1 MVKRILSHH
10 SINTADRDENDMAR
24 RDLLECSPLTDKR
37 ASSAPM
43 IDNGLAI
50 DDEEEED
57 PHHLGVKK
65 KQSITIIKVKTT
77 ELAIN
82 KSGAELTEPREQW
95 SEKLDFLLSIIGF
108 AVDLANIW
116 RFPYLCYKNGGGAFL
131 IPYVL
136 SVILGGMPLFYLE
149 LLLGQYYRQ
158 GAITC
163 WRKICPLLAGIGW
176 AVTIIA
182 FYTDFYYNV
191 VISWGLYYLFSS
203 LRKILPWSECN
214 HRWNTKD
221 CSTVKTRRQFLEN
234 CINQFNETFN
244 NTIDYLATNYNEQ
257 KSFEKSNLY
266 ENCSELL
273 TQQKIVSPA
282 QEFFHLQVYRL
293 NQTSNLSLENLGN
306 INWENVGCLGLIY
319 LICYFSMWKGVK
331 SSGKVVWFT
340 ALFPYVVLTI
350 LMVRGLFLNGSM
362 KGIEYYIRPDLS
374 KLNEASVWVDAA
386 SQTFFS
392 LGPGFGVL
400 MAFASYND
408 FHHNVYRD
416 AMITVAVNSLT
427 SFASGFVIFMFLGY
441 MSEISGRAI
450 KDVAEQGSTLV
461 FIVYPEAI
469 ATMPW
474 APVWAV
480 FFFLMLLTLGLDS
493 SFGGSE
499 AIITALS
506 DEFPVLRRH
515 REWFVGILFLFYFI
529 VGIPSCTGAGVYF
542 VELLQNYA
550 AFYSIIIAV
559 FFEAIAVSWFYGIDR
574 ISEDVKQMLG
584 SKPGKFWLTTWCV
597 VAPIFLGGIILSG
610 LIQHQ
615 SPSYGKPSD
624 PFFYEYPAW
633 SHLLG
638 WMFALSSIIFIP
650 AVAIYQLLIEK
661 GSLAQRFRLATTP
674 WKDRQNQNPD
684 ILINEFCETDDCRRG
699 DCELIRHSDG
709 SIKKACH
716 CAKNV
721 CGETCQR
728 LCNTTS
734 VCDINPCWFGG
745 ICVDVANHD
754 FVCLCPPNHSGK
766 DCRILLSCQTNSCL
780 NNGKC
785 FQTVYGARCNC
796 TEDYSGDYC
805 QYKKTKLKAKSN
817 DDLPHVEYKQFDA
830 ETLAVIA
837 SLGSTSN
844 ENNNQR
850 KSDLTDSVIV
860 PASNHSQFVFC
871 LTNPCENGG
880 TCFVTN
886 TATTKGICV
895 CRDGYIGDYC
905 EILLN
910 NTINGLKIPTGYCSS
925 SPCLNDGSCVE
936 IGDLQGYCR
945 CTTEYRGLYCE
956 ISVRAVSCNP
966 NPCKNGG
973 TCILLENNQAQ
984 CLCTPVFRGL
994 TCNQFSYVPCGDATC
1009 HGTQGICVAN
1019 KCICKTGFAGPRCD
1033 STDFCSAYP
1042 CLNGGTCIRTNEEP
1056 YGGCSCPVEF
1066 SGPTCSND
1074 PCTPSPCLNGGYC
1087 IRKPDNQF
1095 YCQCRNKNKGVY
1107 CEQVECFPSDAT
1119 VDVINN
1125 GKISLSSLQIGT
1137 QVRVINEENQISY
1150 SPIIAFLHREL
1161 DEYALYKRIQTKNSF
1176 IELSKRHLIHHR
1188 KNGFIWAENLIKGDE
1203 ILVSTSIHT
1212 NETQWEEIVDITDV
1226 YKQGLMAPLTE
1237 QGTIIVNNIHAS
1249 CYALVKSHRV
1259 AHFALAPYRLYHRLF
1274 GQLSDR
1280 NTMTTPILS
1289 YANHLL
1295 HFFKNLPIAKDLIF

>member
-10 SINTADRDENDMAR
+10 NIHIADNEINNMKR
-24 RDLLECSPLTDKR
+24 RHSLEDAPLTNNR
-37 ASSAPM
+37 TNSEPM
-43 IDNGLAI
+43 IHNDTSIGN
-50 DDEEEED
+50 EY
-57 PHHLGVKK
+57 HHPNSIKK
-65 KQSITIIKVKTT
+65 HSITIVEVNTT
-77 ELAIN
+77 ELALN
-82 KSGAELTEPREQW
+82 KSNEEQTETREQW

-136 SVILGGMPLFYLE
+136 SVVLGGLPLFYLE

-191 VISWGLYYLFSS
+191 VISWGLYYLFASFK
-203 LRKILPWSECN
+203 KILPWSECN
-214 HRWNTKD
+214 HRWNTPD
-221 CSTVKTRRQFLEN
+221 CSTVNTRRQFLEN
-234 CINQFNETFN
+234 CINQFNNTLN
-244 NTIDYLATNYNEQ
+244 NTIDLPSININEQ
-257 KSFEKSNLY
+257 HSFETSLLY
-266 ENCSELL
+266 ENCSEKL
-273 TQQKIVSPA
+273 TQLKIVSPA
-282 QEFFHLQVYRL
+282 QEYFHLQVYRL
-293 NQTSNLSLENLGN
+293 NQTRNLSLENLGN
-306 INWENVGCLGLIY
+306 VNWENLGCLAIIY

-331 SSGKVVWFT
+331 TSGKVVWFT

-350 LMVRGLFLNGSM
+350 LMIRGLFLNGSM

-374 KLNEASVWVDAA
+374 KLNDPSVWVDAA

-408 FHHNVYRD
+408 FHHNVFRD

-441 MSEISGRAI
+441 MSEVSGRAI

-515 REWFVGILFLFYFI
+515 REWFVGILFFFYFL
-529 VGIPSCTGAGVYF
+529 VGIPSCTDAGVYF

-559 FFEAIAVSWFYGIDR
+559 FFEAIAVSWLYGIQR
-574 ISEDVKQMLG
+574 ISEDVKEMLG
-584 SKPGKFWLTTWCV
+584 TKPGRFWLGTWCIA
-597 VAPIFLGGIILSG
+597 APLFLGGIILSG
-610 LIQHQ
+610 LIHYVN
-615 SPSYGKPSD
+615 PTYGKVTD
-624 PFFYEYPAW
+624 PFYYKYPEW

-638 WMFALSSIIFIP
+638 WMFALSSIVFIP
-650 AVAIYQLLIEK
+650 AVAIYQLLIEQ
-661 GSLAQRFRLATTP
+661 GNFTTRFRLAITP
-674 WKDRQNQNPD
+674 WKERQRKQNPD
-684 ILINEFCETDDCRRG
+684 IIIKFCHTDDCRSG
-699 DCELIRHSDG
+699 DCELLRLSNGLINK
-709 SIKKACH
+709 ICH
-716 CAKNV
+716 CPKGV

-734 VCDINPCWFGG
+734 QCDTNPCWFGG
-745 ICVDVANHD
+745 TCVDVANFD
-754 FVCLCPPNHSGK
+754 YICLCPSNHSGK
-766 DCRILLSCQTNSCL
+766 NCRIVLSCQTNTCHH
-780 NNGKC
+780 GGTC
-785 FQTVYGARCNC
+785 FETAYGAQC
-796 TEDYSGDYC
+796 TCPEDFSGNFC
-805 QYKKTKLKAKSN
+805 EYKKMTYKSKSN
-817 DDLPHVEYKQFDA
+817 DNLPRVEYKQFDA

-837 SLGSTSN
+837 NLGSLSN
-844 ENNNQR
+844 ENTLRSNSLSN
-850 KSDLTDSVIV
+850 SVTVATDSR
-860 PASNHSQFVFC
+860 SQFVFC

-895 CRDGYIGDYC
+895 CRDGYNGDYC
-905 EILLN
+905 ENSSHN
-910 NTINGLKIPTGYCSS
+910 NASVVIKIPTGYCSS
-925 SPCLNDGSCVE
+925 SPCLNDGTCV
-936 IGDLQGYCR
+936 GVGGLQGYCR
-945 CTTEYRGLYCE
+945 CTAEYRGLYCE
-956 ISVRAVSCNP
+956 VSVRAVTCLP

-973 TCILLENNQAQ
+973 TCVLLENNQAQ

-994 TCNQFSYVPCGDATC
+994 TCNQFSYIPCGDGTC
-1009 HGTQGICVAN
+1009 HGTQGNCVAN
-1019 KCICKTGFAGPRCD
+1019 KCVCRTGFAGPRCD
-1033 STDFCSAYP
+1033 SADFCATFP

-1056 YGGCSCPVEF
+1056 YGGCSCPSEF

-1074 PCTPSPCLNGGYC
+1074 PCNPSPCLNGGYC
-1087 IRKPDNQF
+1087 VRKPDNLF
-1095 YCQCRNKNKGVY
+1095 YCQCRNRNKGVY

-1119 VDVINN
+1119 VDVLDI
-1125 GKISLSSLQIGT
+1125 GKVQLSSLQIGS
-1137 QVRVINEENQISY
+1137 QVRIINEENQVSY

-1161 DEYALYKRIQTKNSF
+1161 NEHALYTRIRTNNS
-1176 IELSKRHLIHHR
+1176 IVELSKRHLIHQR
-1188 KNGFIWAENLIKGDE
+1188 KDGFIWAEKLIEGDE
-1203 ILVSTSIHT
+1203 ILVLSSTYD
-1212 NETQWEEIVDITDV
+1212 NETQWEKIIEITDV
-1226 YKQGLMAPLTE
+1226 HKQGLMAPLTE
-1237 QGTIIVNNIHAS
+1237 QGTIIVNNVHAS
-1249 CYALVKSHRV
+1249 CYALVKSHKV
-1259 AHFALAPYRLYHRLF
+1259 AHFALAPYRFYHRLF
-1274 GQLSDR
+1274 GQLFHR
-1280 NTMTTPILS
+1280 NSMTTPILS
-1289 YANHLL
+1289 YANVLL
-1295 HFFKNLPIAKDLIF
+1295 HFFKNLPIAKELIF